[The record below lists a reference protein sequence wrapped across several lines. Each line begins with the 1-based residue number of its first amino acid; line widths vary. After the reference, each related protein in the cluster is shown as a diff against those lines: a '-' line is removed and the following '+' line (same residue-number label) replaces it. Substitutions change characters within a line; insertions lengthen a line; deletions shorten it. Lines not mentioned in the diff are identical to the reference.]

1 MYAAAVGA
9 FHPSDEKCLLLAAS
23 HASTQ
28 LDFTTLDDAARRM
41 EEHAEEPRCVFV
53 AHEANLGAVVSRL
66 RERASLLTVPVIA
79 VVPHPS
85 EAVYR
90 SAFASGADDAL
101 VSGDRGGITR
111 RLANLSSAKPPP
123 PRTGPNQGIALVAS
137 GDIGMRRTLGQ
148 TLRRAG
154 FDVSYATEERELVEL
169 ARTVP
174 ALALVVATE
183 DFPPLGAAAAI
194 RAALDAARKPNLPT
208 LIVPADADSNW
219 DPSSDSSLGATGKLL
234 CFAEEVLRRDA
245 TDKRISARLPYPTIC
260 AFRPAG
266 VMHPTFGLS
275 HNVSRE
281 GFFVRTLDA
290 PKAGTPVWIELR
302 APESNHVVHLRGESV
317 WRREPGA
324 VGATPF
330 GFGMRLDPTACPPSD
345 HGHYTTGYD
354 ALNALSSIPG
364 HN

>member
-1 MYAAAVGA
+1 MYAAAVGTFLA
-9 FHPSDEKCLLLAAS
+9 SDEKCLVLAAS
-23 HASTQ
+23 HASAQ
-28 LDFTTLDDAARRM
+28 LDFTSLDDAARRM

-53 AHEANLGAVVSRL
+53 AQEGDLGAVVSRL

-85 EAVYR
+85 EAIYR

-111 RLANLSSAKPPP
+111 RLANLSSAKPA
-123 PRTGPNQGIALVAS
+123 PRTVPHQGIALVAS

-154 FDVSYATEERELVEL
+154 FDVSYATETKELVEL
-169 ARTVP
+169 ARNAP
-174 ALALVVATE
+174 ALALVCVTE
-183 DFPPLGAAAAI
+183 DFPPLGADSAI
-194 RAALDAARKPNLPT
+194 RSARTAARKPNLPALT
-208 LIVPADADSNW
+208 VPNEPSGNW
-219 DPSSDSSLGATGKLL
+219 DPSSDLSLGAAGKLL

-245 TDKRISARLPYPTIC
+245 TDLRVSPRLAYPTIC
-260 AFRPAG
+260 AFRPSG
-266 VMHPTFGLS
+266 VMHPTYGLS

-281 GFFVRTLDA
+281 GLFIRTLDA
-290 PKAGTPVWIELR
+290 PRPGTQIWIELR
-302 APESNHVVHLRGESV
+302 APEATQMVHLRGEAV

-330 GFGMRLDPTACPPSD
+330 GFGMRLNPAECPGSD
-345 HGHYTTGYD
+345 LAHYTTGYEGLL
-354 ALNALSSIPG
+354 AFGRSST
-364 HN
+364 N

>member
-1 MYAAAVGA
+1 MYAAAVGS
-9 FHPSDEKCLLLAAS
+9 FLPSDEKILMLAAS

-28 LDFTTLDDAARRM
+28 LDFTSLDDAARRM

-85 EAVYR
+85 ESAYR

-111 RLANLSSAKPPP
+111 RLANLLGAKPT
-123 PRTGPNQGIALVAS
+123 PRTVPQQGIALVAS
-137 GDIGMRRTLGQ
+137 GDSAMRRILGQ

-154 FDVSYATEERELVEL
+154 FDVSYATEARELVEL
-169 ARTVP
+169 AGKPIPLT
-174 ALALVVATE
+174 LVVASE
-183 DFPPLGAAAAI
+183 DFPPDGAESAI
-194 RAALDAARKPNLPT
+194 RAARDAAHKPSLPA
-208 LIVPADADSNW
+208 LIVPPNSEGRW
-219 DPSSDSSLGATGKLL
+219 DPNSDQSLGPTGKLL
-234 CFAEEVLRRDA
+234 FFAEEVIRGNA

-260 AFRPAG
+260 SFRPAG
-266 VMHPTFGLS
+266 VLHPTYGLS
-275 HNVSRE
+275 YNISRE
-281 GFFVRTLDA
+281 GLFIRSLDA
-290 PKAGTPVWIELR
+290 PNRGTQVWIELR
-302 APESNHVVHLRGESV
+302 APESTQIVHLRGEVV

-330 GFGMRLDPTACPPSD
+330 GFGMRIKPEQSPSLDL
-345 HGHYTTGYD
+345 HHYTTGYE
-354 ALNALSSIPG
+354 ALHALVTAPSS
-364 HN
+364 N

>member
-1 MYAAAVGA
+1 
-9 FHPSDEKCLLLAAS
+9 LILAAS

-28 LDFTTLDDAARRM
+28 LDFTSLDDAAGRM

-53 AHEANLGAVVSRL
+53 SHDGDLGGVVSRL

-111 RLANLSSAKPPP
+111 RLANLSEAKPA
-123 PRTGPNQGIALVAS
+123 PRSVPHQGIALVAS

-154 FDVSYATEERELVEL
+154 FDVSYATEAKELVEL
-169 ARTVP
+169 ARTAP
-174 ALALVVATE
+174 ALSLVVATE
-183 DFPPLGAAAAI
+183 DFPPLGAEAAI
-194 RAALDAARKPNLPT
+194 RSTRTAARKPNLPA
-208 LIVPADADSNW
+208 LVVPTDANGQWNPGSELA
-219 DPSSDSSLGATGKLL
+219 LGAAGKLL
-234 CFAEEVLRRDA
+234 CFAEEVVRRDA
-245 TDKRISARLPYPTIC
+245 TDMRISARLSYPTIC
-260 AFRPAG
+260 AFRPSG
-266 VMHPTFGLS
+266 VMHPTYGLS

-281 GFFVRTLDA
+281 GLFIRTLDA
-290 PKAGTPVWIELR
+290 PKPGTAVWIELR
-302 APESNHVVHLRGESV
+302 APESTHMVHLRGNVV

-330 GFGMRLDPTACPPSD
+330 GFGLRVQATECPAGD
-345 HGHYTTGYD
+345 AAQYTTGYD
-354 ALNALSSIPG
+354 ALNALIKTATT
-364 HN
+364 N